1 MGESGAADPAGLRFW
16 WRTFEGVQELFA
28 EGHGEEGGPDDPLP
42 TKTYRGLPR
51 HVLSPPA
58 RHIGDARWSF
68 TAFRRARPEGGPGR
82 DVLDEPALSALLHY
96 TYGLGRMESGP
107 HAVWPYHRMVASA
120 RCFYPVELYLWS
132 ADGTGDLPAGCY
144 HYDPAHHVL
153 TGLRSGGIPLGLR
166 TATGTG
172 RDGTLALLVAAVC
185 FRKTAFRY
193 RDYAYRLCAQEAGM
207 TVGNAL
213 LVGGALGLR
222 TRVHHRFDDAVVNRA
237 LGLDGDE
244 ETAFAV
250 LDLSPWR
257 PSGTA
262 SVPHA
267 AEDVAPLAAIRPKHV
282 RTNTVDPAAWSRLAE
297 LDRAGRLTGTGWDT
311 PVDQDAFHLPADGP
325 EPPAGPPATADRMP
339 TDTADRVPLAA
350 AEPELLDLAQAL
362 RSRDSGGRMFLP
374 DGRRLPARQ
383 LAGLLGHALE
393 PVPSDHTASPCRPLV
408 DCHVLVL
415 NAVGVPAG
423 LYRLGPAPEL
433 VALPGR
439 DWRPVVSMLCD
450 RTPAVN
456 SAKAGAI
463 VFLSADRIAG
473 DRWFGDR
480 GYRILHQEAGIVA
493 QRISVLA
500 AAAGL
505 SARITN
511 GYHEGLVRDLIGA
524 GEAHVPVFTLVIGR
538 RRASAQYEAPL
549 VW

>member
-1 MGESGAADPAGLRFW
+1 MGESAAGAADPAGLRFW

-28 EGHGEEGGPDDPLP
+28 EGHGEEGGPEDPLP

-58 RHIGDARWSF
+58 RRIGDARWSF
-68 TAFRRARPEGGPGR
+68 ADFRRAHPKDGPSR
-82 DVLDEPALSALLHY
+82 DVLDEPVLSALLHY

-120 RCFYPVELYLWS
+120 RCFYPVELYLWP
-132 ADGTGDLPAGCY
+132 AEGAGDLPAGCY
-144 HYDPAHHVL
+144 HYDPAHHAL
-153 TGLRSGGIPLGLR
+153 TGLRSGGIPRELR

-172 RDGTLALLVAAVC
+172 REGTLALLVAAVC

-193 RDYAYRLCAQEAGM
+193 RDYAYRLCAQEVGM

-222 TRVHHRFDDAVVNRA
+222 ARVHHRFDDAVVNRA

-262 SVPHA
+262 PA
-267 AEDVAPLAAIRPKHV
+267 PCDEEPGAPLPAIRPRHV
-282 RTNTVDPAAWSRLAE
+282 RTNTADPATWSGLAA
-297 LDRAGRLTGTGWDT
+297 LDRASRLTGTGWEA
-311 PVDQDAFHLPADGP
+311 PVDRDAFHLPADGP
-325 EPPAGPPATADRMP
+325 EHLADGPT
-339 TDTADRVPLAA
+339 TTGRVPLTA
-350 AEPELLDLAQAL
+350 AEPEHVELAEAL
-362 RSRDSGGRMFLP
+362 RARDSGGRMFLP
-374 DGRRLPARQ
+374 DGRPLPARQ
-383 LAGLLGHALE
+383 LAGLLRHALE
-393 PVPSDHTASPCRPLV
+393 PVPSDHTEAACRPLV

-415 NAVGVPAG
+415 NAVGAATG
-423 LYRLGPAPEL
+423 LYRLGAAPEL

-439 DWRPVVSMLCD
+439 DWRGVVSMLCD
-450 RTPAVN
+450 RTPSVN
-456 SAKAGAI
+456 SAKANAI
-463 VFLSADRIAG
+463 VFLSANRIAG

-505 SARITN
+505 SARVTN
-511 GYHEGLVRDLIGA
+511 GYHDGLVRALIGA
-524 GEAHVPVFTLVIGR
+524 GAAHVPVFTLVIGR
-538 RRASAQYEAPL
+538 RRASAQYEVPL
-549 VW
+549 TW